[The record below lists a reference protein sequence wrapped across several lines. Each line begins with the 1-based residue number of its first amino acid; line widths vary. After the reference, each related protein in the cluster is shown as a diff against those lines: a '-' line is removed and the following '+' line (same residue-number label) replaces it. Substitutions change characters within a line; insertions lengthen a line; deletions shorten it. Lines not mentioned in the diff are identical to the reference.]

1 MAKEVKIMSI
11 LSKRVVTLTVIH
23 AGLLVAAF
31 PTFFPD
37 STDETVRIFVVIG
50 CLVSFGALVWSW
62 IVLRC
67 PHCGAMLPLRGWA
80 DVYCPNCG
88 KKAGKR

>member
-1 MAKEVKIMSI
+1 MAKEVKNMSI
-11 LSKRVVTLTVIH
+11 LSKRVVTLTVIL

-50 CLVSFGALVWSW
+50 CLVSFGA
-62 IVLRC
+62 
-67 PHCGAMLPLRGWA
+67 MLPLRGWA

>member
-1 MAKEVKIMSI
+1 MAKEVKNMSI
-11 LSKRVVTLTVIH
+11 LSKRVVTLTVIL

-50 CLVSFGALVWSW
+50 CLVSFGALVWS
-62 IVLRC
+62 
-67 PHCGAMLPLRGWA
+67 
-80 DVYCPNCG
+80 
-88 KKAGKR
+88 